1 MPAPTRQADFT
12 SSLPAFASIDSM
24 IRDLQRFSVRA
35 GVSFVSV
42 DASVSDAT
50 VRTLGRVEIAV
61 TLRGEYAQLK
71 SVLAQ
76 VLDRYP
82 HLVLQ
87 RLSLHR
93 QSRPADVEARVNLLL
108 LSSPLPTTGSGG

>member
-1 MPAPTRQADFT
+1 MPAPTRQADF
-12 SSLPAFASIDSM
+12 SSTLPASVSIEPI
-24 IRDLQRFSVRA
+24 IRDLQRFSVPA

-42 DASVSDAT
+42 DASAREAT

-71 SVLAQ
+71 STLAQ
-76 VLDRYP
+76 VLDRNP

-87 RLSLHR
+87 RLNLHR
-93 QSRPADVEARVNLLL
+93 QSGPADVEARVNLLL